1 MNTTETAQLLAYLV
15 SAWPNQNLP
24 DATGK
29 LWATQLATVH
39 LEDAQ
44 TAAQSVVASSKWFPT
59 VAEFLEH
66 VQAARTARLARETPP
81 ALVEGRLPAPQRREA
96 AQAGIRAARE
106 ALCR

>member
-1 MNTTETAQLLAYLV
+1 MDTTQVAGLFAYLA
-15 SAWPNQNLP
+15 SAWPNTAVGETQI
-24 DATGK
+24 DI
-29 LWATQLATVH
+29 WAEQLAHVDPA
-39 LEDAQ
+39 DARS
-44 TAAQSVVASSKWFPT
+44 AAATVVASSKWFPT

-106 ALCR
+106 ALRR